1 MLVFTKQF
9 EYRMIQLDHSQGL
22 YQTPLYLFSDAKGI
36 QWDDTDATH
45 VSVCAYKGP
54 LVYGCLDVE

>member
-9 EYRMIQLDHSQGL
+9 EYRIIQLDHSQGL

-36 QWDDTDATH
+36 QWVDTDAT
-45 VSVCAYKGP
+45 
-54 LVYGCLDVE
+54 LVLTNAFDSTRVRT

>member
-9 EYRMIQLDHSQGL
+9 EYRIIQLDHSQGL

-36 QWDDTDATH
+36 QWVDTDAT
-45 VSVCAYKGP
+45 V
-54 LVYGCLDVE
+54 